1 MVTKRPAK
9 EQVSAAEDS
18 PSRKEQRG
26 IQSMEVGGKV
36 LEYLADAG
44 EPVTLA
50 ELSVRSG
57 IPPNQVFT
65 YMVSLLRTGLVKR
78 DPVTSR
84 FEPGPLSLRLGLHAL
99 RTLPAVRNAMQPA
112 LELAREVGQSVV
124 LAAWG
129 ERGPTVLQSIEPAV
143 SLHAGIHV
151 GTVMSLVHSTTGR
164 VFAAF
169 QPASSLQ
176 ELIKSDIV
184 SQTPEGEHLSLP
196 QFEAILDDV
205 RKRGLARGEG
215 MPIPGINS
223 ISAPVFDGDGHI
235 VLVLTLFGVAGNFNV
250 AWKGPLATSL
260 LEVTRLLTEQNSHSG
275 SASGV

>member
-1 MVTKRPAK
+1 MVTKQPAK
-9 EQVSAAEDS
+9 EQHSEGSDTNA
-18 PSRKEQRG
+18 RKEQRG
-26 IQSMEVGGKV
+26 IQSMEVGGRF

-44 EPVTLA
+44 QPVTLA
-50 ELSVRSG
+50 ELSAQSG
-57 IPPNQVFT
+57 IPANQVFT

-99 RTLPAVRNAMQPA
+99 RMVPAVRHAMRPSS
-112 LELAREVGQSVV
+112 ELATRVGQSVL

-129 ERGPTVLQSIEPAV
+129 DRGPTVLQSIEPAA

-164 VFAAF
+164 VFAAHK
-169 QPASSLQ
+169 QTANLKD
-176 ELIKSDIV
+176 LVKADIGA
-184 SQTPEGEHLSLP
+184 QTPEGDRLTIE
-196 QFEAILDDV
+196 QFENVLADI

-223 ISAPVFDGDGHI
+223 ISAPVFDGSGDI
-235 VLVLTLFGVAGNFNV
+235 VLVLTLFGVAGTFDV
-250 AWKGPLATSL
+250 AWKGELATSL
-260 LEVTRLLTEQNSHSG
+260 LATTRLLTEQN
-275 SASGV
+275 ASGIAPTE

>member
-1 MVTKRPAK
+1 
-9 EQVSAAEDS
+9 
-18 PSRKEQRG
+18 
-26 IQSMEVGGKV
+26 MEVGGRF

-44 EPVTLA
+44 QPVTLA
-50 ELSVRSG
+50 ELSARSG
-57 IPPNQVFT
+57 IPANQVFT

-99 RTLPAVRNAMQPA
+99 RMVPAVRHAMRPSS
-112 LELAREVGQSVV
+112 ELATRVGQSVL

-129 ERGPTVLQSIEPAV
+129 DRGPTVLQSIEPAA

-164 VFAAF
+164 VFAAHK
-169 QPASSLQ
+169 QTANLKDLVQ
-176 ELIKSDIV
+176 ADIGA
-184 SQTPEGEHLSLP
+184 QTPEGERLTIE
-196 QFEAILDDV
+196 QFENVLADI

-223 ISAPVFDGDGHI
+223 ISAPVFDGSGDI
-235 VLVLTLFGVAGNFNV
+235 VLVLTLFGVAGTFDV
-250 AWKGPLATSL
+250 AWKGELATSL
-260 LEVTRLLTEQNSHSG
+260 LATTRLLTEQN
-275 SASGV
+275 ASGIAPTE

>member
-1 MVTKRPAK
+1 MVTKQPAK
-9 EQVSAAEDS
+9 EQHSGGKDTNA
-18 PSRKEQRG
+18 RKEQRG
-26 IQSMEVGGKV
+26 IQSMEVGGRF
-36 LEYLADAG
+36 LHYLLDAS

-50 ELSVRSG
+50 ELSARSG

-99 RTLPAVRNAMQPA
+99 RMVPAVRNAMQPA
-112 LELAREVGQSVV
+112 ADLAARVGQSVL

-129 ERGPTVLQSIEPAV
+129 DRGPTVLQSIEPAA

-151 GTVMSLVHSTTGR
+151 GTAMSLTHSTTGR
-164 VFAAF
+164 VFVAYKRIPNLKELVKVDLGS
-169 QPASSLQ
+169 QKPEDERLSS
-176 ELIKSDIV
+176 E
-184 SQTPEGEHLSLP
+184 
-196 QFEAILDDV
+196 QFEAILTDI

-223 ISAPVFDGDGHI
+223 ISAPVFDGNGEI
-235 VLVLTLFGVAGNFNV
+235 ALVLTLFGVAGTFDV
-250 AWKGPLATSL
+250 AWKGELATSL
-260 LEVTRLLTEQNSHSG
+260 LQTTKFLTEQNAG
-275 SASGV
+275 STAPPQ